1 MYDTVSVIV
10 EKPTIALGADTVVC
24 YGTSIVLDADTGF
37 VSYLWNTT
45 ETTQTINTA
54 GTPSGSTTYYV
65 GGVTALGCPAVD
77 SIDVSVNTEVL
88 VDLGVDTTFWDSIK
102 QDVQYELDA
111 GPGFAS
117 YNWSTG
123 DVTQK
128 IIVDSL
134 NDGQINVVVTNVDGC
149 TGSDTVTVHFVLGV
163 NSSFAVST
171 LTMYPNPAT
180 DQITIDVANFSGLD
194 VINVTI
200 VDITGKIVMI
210 KKLAGA
216 GNNFNETYDV
226 STFATGTYF
235 VQFEANGEV
244 VTRQFVIK

>member
-1 MYDTVSVIV
+1 MTVTV
-10 EKPTIALGADTVVC
+10 EKPVIVLGADTVVC

-37 VSYLWNTT
+37 ASYVWSTT
-45 ETTQTINTA
+45 ETSQTINTM
-54 GTPSGSTTYYV
+54 GTPAGNTTYYV
-65 GGVTALGCPAVD
+65 NGVTAIGCPATD
-77 SIDVSVNTEVL
+77 TIDVSVNTEVL
-88 VDLGVDTTFWDSIK
+88 VDLGIDTTFFDSTK
-102 QDVQYELDA
+102 QDTEYELDA

-123 DVTQK
+123 ATTQK

-134 NDGQINVVVTNVDGC
+134 NDGTITVEVTNVDGC
-149 TGSDTVTVHFVLGV
+149 VGSDTVTVNFVLGV

-180 DQITIDVANFSGLD
+180 DQITIDVTNFSALD

-210 KKLAGA
+210 NKLEGA

-244 VTRQFVIK
+244 VTRQFVIR